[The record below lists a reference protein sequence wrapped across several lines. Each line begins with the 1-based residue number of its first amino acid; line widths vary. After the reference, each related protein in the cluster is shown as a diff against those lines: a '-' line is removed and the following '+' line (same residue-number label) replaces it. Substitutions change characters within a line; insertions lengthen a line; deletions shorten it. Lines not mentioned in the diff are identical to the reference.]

1 MANIS
6 DYKFKIQK
14 ATAQLT
20 MDHPFVSAIL
30 LKHPIKERHD
40 IPTLAVDGRGQI
52 YYNPKFI
59 DTLSVPQV
67 VWGLAHETFHRI
79 GQHALRRK
87 HRNHKKWNYAGD
99 AWINDVLDEAKIGT
113 RIDGCVDM
121 KGSKDDTVENIYDK
135 LPDGG
140 GGDRPGENGDEG
152 GEGEQGG
159 GGGEQNDGIGDDIL
173 NENMPQD
180 EAERKQLEA
189 EMKIEVAEAAQIAKA
204 RGRLPGVLAKIAEQ
218 IIDVKTPWFDI
229 LERYMVGYTK
239 NDYSWRRPNRKHI
252 GNDVYLP
259 SIDNIPKMGEVVLQV
274 DISGSVSMKEIAY
287 YSGHIKRI
295 VELCHPE
302 KVHVIYTDT
311 QVQKYEVFEAGEEVS
326 VNYHSG
332 GGTDMCDGY
341 RWLDREGVTPDV
353 MITLTDG
360 YTDFPSKVDVPSI
373 WVISSDISA
382 PPHAGETIHFDMEDE
397 KQ

>member
-140 GGDRPGENGDEG
+140 
-152 GEGEQGG
+152 
-159 GGGEQNDGIGDDIL
+159 DG
-173 NENMPQD
+173 
-180 EAERKQLEA
+180 K
-189 EMKIEVAEAAQIAKA
+189 
-204 RGRLPGVLAKIAEQ
+204 
-218 IIDVKTPWFDI
+218 
-229 LERYMVGYTK
+229 
-239 NDYSWRRPNRKHI
+239 RRP
-252 GNDVYLP
+252 
-259 SIDNIPKMGEVVLQV
+259 
-274 DISGSVSMKEIAY
+274 VSAIRRRA
-287 YSGHIKRI
+287 S
-295 VELCHPE
+295 
-302 KVHVIYTDT
+302 
-311 QVQKYEVFEAGEEVS
+311 
-326 VNYHSG
+326 
-332 GGTDMCDGY
+332 
-341 RWLDREGVTPDV
+341 
-353 MITLTDG
+353 
-360 YTDFPSKVDVPSI
+360 
-373 WVISSDISA
+373 
-382 PPHAGETIHFDMEDE
+382 
-397 KQ
+397 